1 MPKALDI
8 TGQKFNF
15 LTALKKEESKKGK
28 TYWLFQCDCG
38 NQKIL
43 QATQV
48 KNGTV
53 KSCGCGLARPHEN
66 LQDLVGEKFGR
77 LTVIKQTQKP
87 EGVKNKSRYWECKCD
102 CGNIHIVST
111 PSLRSGKVQ
120 SCGCLNREVRQQQ
133 FSKNEIGNKYC
144 DLIVIAEAENKN
156 FSGGLRWVCE
166 CSCGNKIEVSGGNLR
181 AGFVTHCG
189 CKTGTSAGERKIA
202 QLLTEN
208 NINYKQQYIFEDF
221 YFPSGRHPRFDFAIL
236 SDKNEVIKLIE
247 FDGKQH
253 FESIDFFGGQDGFES
268 RVERDRI
275 KENYCKKNN
284 IPLLRISYLQYN
296 SLKIEDL
303 L

>member
-8 TGQKFNF
+8 TNQKFNF
-15 LTALKKEESKKGK
+15 LTAIRKEESKKGK

-43 QATQV
+43 QTSQV

-53 KSCGCGLARPHEN
+53 KSCGCGLARPNEN
-66 LQDLVGEKFGR
+66 LQELTGERFGR

-87 EGVKNKSRYWECKCD
+87 KEVKNKNRYWECKCD
-102 CGNIHIVST
+102 CGNTHIAST

-120 SCGCLNREVRQQQ
+120 SCGCLNKEVRQQQ
-133 FSKNEIGNKYC
+133 LSKNEIGNKYC
-144 DLIVIAEAENKN
+144 DLIVIAKAKNKN
-156 FSGGLRWVCE
+156 SSGGLRWICE

-189 CKTGTSAGERKIA
+189 CKTGLSAGERKIA

-208 NINYKQQYIFEDF
+208 NVNYIQQYIFEDF
-221 YFPSGRHPRFDFAIL
+221 IFSSGRHPRFDFAIL
-236 SDKNEVIKLIE
+236 DEKNNVVKLIE

-253 FESIDFFGGQDGFES
+253 FESVDFFGGEEGFES
-268 RVERDRI
+268 RMKRDRI
-275 KENYCKKNN
+275 KEDYCKKNN
-284 IPLLRISYLQYN
+284 IPLLRISYAQYKN
-296 SLKIEDL
+296 LKFEDL
-303 L
+303 I